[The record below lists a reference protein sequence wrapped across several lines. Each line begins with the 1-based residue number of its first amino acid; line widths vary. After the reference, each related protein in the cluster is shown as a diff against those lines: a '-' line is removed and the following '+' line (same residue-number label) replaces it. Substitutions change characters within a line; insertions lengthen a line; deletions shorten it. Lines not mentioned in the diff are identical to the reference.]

1 MSKSSDSKKTSPVPI
16 LVPTN
21 YLTKLK
27 VLLHKLRDDYN
38 VSNSDLVEVEGN
50 LIALYNQVGRLVL
63 DYSINVSHIS
73 NSVQVVVHTHS
84 LNTDGEYANYVKEA
98 ILILSL
104 EKTNEETN

>member
-1 MSKSSDSKKTSPVPI
+1 MSKSNDSKKTSPVPT

-21 YLTKLK
+21 YLMKLETL
-27 VLLHKLRDDYN
+27 VQKLRDDYS

-63 DYSINVSHIS
+63 DYSISESNIS
-73 NSVQVVVHTHS
+73 DSVYVLIHTHS
-84 LNTDGEYANYVKEA
+84 LNTDGKYANYVKEV

-104 EKTNEETN
+104 EKTNE